1 MQSLIGLMQAV
12 LQGAKEVVSVL
23 VHAESTQVPG
33 DALSAEGALTLIMGT
48 GEGAAEVVD
57 CV

>member
-1 MQSLIGLMQAV
+1 MQAV

-33 DALSAEGALTLIMGT
+33 DALSAGGALTLIMGT